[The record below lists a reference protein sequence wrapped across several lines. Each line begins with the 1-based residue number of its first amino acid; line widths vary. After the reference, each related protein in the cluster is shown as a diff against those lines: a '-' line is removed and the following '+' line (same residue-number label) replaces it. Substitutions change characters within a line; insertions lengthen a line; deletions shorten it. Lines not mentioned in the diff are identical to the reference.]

1 MESSS
6 QNETH
11 ILNEFLRDA
20 PSSGMENVEEKVR
33 EFILQVNTK
42 ASGQN
47 RIVCVTSG
55 GTTVPLEKNCV
66 RFIDNFSKGTRG
78 ALSCEEFLKH
88 GYHVIFLTR
97 HGSAQPFISEF
108 EEHLSGDCMSD
119 VVEHHISSVT
129 GKYKL
134 ELRENLAQGLMTSF
148 TYVRK
153 GRMLRIKFTTLFEYL
168 KTLEVICTALAVCHE
183 RAMMYCAA
191 AVSDFYIPWGSLAE
205 HKIQSREA
213 DLSIHLSKVPKA
225 LGVMRRDWIPD
236 AMIVSFK
243 LETDQSILETKAK
256 KSIEMYQVD
265 CVVANLLH
273 SRKESVLLFNKHQGN
288 EPVHIQR
295 PEDVRA
301 IEELLV
307 GELIHIHEK
316 YFLQSTT

>member
-20 PSSGMENVEEKVR
+20 PSSGMENVAEKVR

-168 KTLEVICTALAVCHE
+168 KVLRL
-183 RAMMYCAA
+183 
-191 AVSDFYIPWGSLAE
+191 
-205 HKIQSREA
+205 A
-213 DLSIHLSKVPKA
+213 DL
-225 LGVMRRDWIPD
+225 
-236 AMIVSFK
+236 
-243 LETDQSILETKAK
+243 
-256 KSIEMYQVD
+256 MYM
-265 CVVANLLH
+265 ARWYLRY
-273 SRKESVLLFNKHQGN
+273 S
-288 EPVHIQR
+288 
-295 PEDVRA
+295 
-301 IEELLV
+301 
-307 GELIHIHEK
+307 
-316 YFLQSTT
+316 